1 LAWILVTKL
10 APCYYNKLDQVL
22 KDTGRYRELPAWRK
36 LFKREWKKCA
46 KTLISTP
53 VNPKYRPNPSKW
65 VCTCPHFSK
74 SRFLICKHLVQA
86 VHPVPPT
93 FFLEVSRNRST
104 PFWSHQ
110 NLVSLTETYGDNQ
123 HNTSPGGPSLE
134 NVASGGEDNGE
145 DGGSDEEDGAVE
157 GDLVDTLAGV
167 ESMRTFQERFDD
179 NISLIRN
186 FLDGLEYQ
194 RQFRDLRMLESLERN
209 GSGFLRLARNCLE
222 RERRQNSTRAASPST
237 WEHET
242 ANAMYYRARPR
253 PADRDT

>member
-1 LAWILVTKL
+1 MTKL

-36 LFKREWKKCA
+36 SFKREWKKCS
-46 KTLISTP
+46 KTPISMP
-53 VNPKYRPNPSKW
+53 LNPKYRPDPNRW

-74 SRFLICKHLVQA
+74 SRFLLCKHLVQA
-86 VHPVPPT
+86 VHLVPPT

-110 NLVSLTETYGDNQ
+110 SLVPLTETHHDDQ
-123 HNTSPGGPSLE
+123 VSAPSLE
-134 NVASGGEDNGE
+134 NGATMEGEDDGE
-145 DGGSDEEDGAVE
+145 DGGSDGQDGAVE
-157 GDLVDTLAGV
+157 GELVDTLAGAD
-167 ESMRTFQERFDD
+167 SMRTVRERFDD

-186 FLDGLEYQ
+186 FLDGLQYQ
-194 RQFRDLRMLESLERN
+194 RQFSDPRMLESLERN
-209 GSGFLRLARNCLE
+209 GAGFLRLARNCLD
-222 RERRQNSTRAASPST
+222 RERRLNSSRAASPTT